1 MSQQKKPSLTEEQIE
16 KLESIYPKI
25 SSLFSTL
32 EPLMSARILN
42 ELGDIKNIVHEV
54 FNERWQ
60 HEEDDFDQNYAKLS
74 EIANENNFISIW
86 SVDEVQP
93 EDMNTLFSKDL
104 VLSITY
110 ESDGETQVINF
121 DGEGKQFTWL
131 DAWKHADQ
139 LIRQSQD
146 THHVFIENFI
156 EEYMGHYRLI
166 TGS

>member
-54 FNERWQ
+54 FNDRWQ
-60 HEEDDFDQNYAKLS
+60 HEEDDFDQNYAKLR

-86 SVDEVQP
+86 SVDEVRP
-93 EDMNTLFSKDL
+93 EDMNTLFSKNL

-121 DGEGKQFTWL
+121 DGDGKQFTWL
-131 DAWKHADQ
+131 AAWKYADQ

-146 THHVFIENFI
+146 THHVFIENFT